1 MYGGLELLVE
11 ARIGEARIGA
21 YVVVVVVA
29 YAKEEPQ
36 IVRVELVP
44 EAELRRASGLAQTLQ
59 GLNQLFAIL
68 SFEAVPLAD

>member
-1 MYGGLELLVE
+1 MRPLATGGGKM
-11 ARIGEARIGA
+11 RCRA
-21 YVVVVVVA
+21 YVGLVVVVD
-29 YAKEEPQ
+29 AKEEPQ

-44 EAELRRASGLAQTLQ
+44 EAELRGAFGLAQALQ